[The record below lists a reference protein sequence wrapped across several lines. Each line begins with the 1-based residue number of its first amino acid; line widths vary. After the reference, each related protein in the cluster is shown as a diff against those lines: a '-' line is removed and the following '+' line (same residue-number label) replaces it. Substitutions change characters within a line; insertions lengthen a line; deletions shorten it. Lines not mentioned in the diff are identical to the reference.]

1 MAKTRLAIY
10 LDAATAAALAD
21 WQRRHRDRCP
31 SLSEAGQWLL
41 GRALLADLDAGAEAL
56 LAPHL
61 ERRLTAAIGGLV
73 REELGLALR
82 AQTDR
87 LAGLLVRS
95 GKDAR
100 AGATLGSAILEQLTG
115 DRQYA
120 RRLADEARLAA
131 GAAYTARGLRAAGE
145 D

>member
-1 MAKTRLAIY
+1 MAAVKVTIH
-10 LDAATAAALAD
+10 LDPTVAAALASY
-21 WQRRHRDRCP
+21 QQRHRRELP
-31 SLSEAGQWLL
+31 TRSAAAGRLL
-41 GRALLADLDAGAEAL
+41 QRALLAAVDADLDGL
-56 LAPHL
+56 LAPL
-61 ERRLTAAIGGLV
+61 VARQVEAAAERVV
-73 REELGLALR
+73 REEIAVLLR

-100 AGATLGSAILEQLTG
+100 AGASLGMAILEQLTG
-115 DRQYA
+115 DRQHA

-145 D
+145 G

>member
-10 LDAATAAALAD
+10 LDAATAEALAG
-21 WQRRHRDRCP
+21 WQLRHRGSCP

-41 GRALLADLDAGAEAL
+41 ARALLADLDPGAESL
-56 LAPHL
+56 IAPHL
-61 ERRLTAAIGGLV
+61 ECRLTAAIGGMV
-73 REELGLALR
+73 REELGALLR

-100 AGATLGSAILEQLTG
+100 AGVSLGTAILEELTG
-115 DRQYA
+115 DRQ
-120 RRLADEARLAA
+120 
-131 GAAYTARGLRAAGE
+131 RA
-145 D
+145 